1 MRKLNLVRFFNKFA
15 PNRGNTRGSHDV
27 VGEYAVYMM
36 AKTGLNARKNG
47 RFDGLAGAANLDA
60 LSLCPYTSAVP
71 WMDVILNPA
80 PHLEQGRRAGWKRI

>member
-1 MRKLNLVRFFNKFA
+1 
-15 PNRGNTRGSHDV
+15 
-27 VGEYAVYMM
+27 MM

-60 LSLCPYTSAVP
+60 LPRSPYTSAVP

-80 PHLEQGRRAGWKRI
+80 PHPEKGTEGGMEEDLVRCRGAVN

>member
-1 MRKLNLVRFFNKFA
+1 LKLVRFLNKST
-15 PNRGNTRGSHDV
+15 PNCGNTRGSDDV
-27 VGEYAVYMM
+27 VGEYAVYMR

-60 LSLCPYTSAVP
+60 LPRSPYTSAVP

-80 PHLEQGRRAGWKRI
+80 PHPKRERRAGWKRI